1 MLSWHDFKVCISF
14 KKQTPHAAVC
24 RYLMAVRDVFLCMVR
39 QCALGFFFNENIFPC
54 LTLPPATCKALIQS
68 SLVKFFFFWRV
79 YITYESTDIS
89 FLSLLVAWISLCSPN
104 KAEFI
109 RAKYQMLAFV
119 HRLPCRE
126 DDSVT
131 AKDLSKV
138 SGFWDSTGKYHWLP
152 LVASGFSGFL
162 HYHINQ

>member
-1 MLSWHDFKVCISF
+1 MFSLYG
-14 KKQTPHAAVC
+14 QTIC
-24 RYLMAVRDVFLCMVR
+24 TGL
-39 QCALGFFFNENIFPC
+39 FFNENIFPC
-54 LTLPPATCKALIQS
+54 LTLPPATGRALIQS
-68 SLVKFFFFWRV
+68 SLVKFFVFWSV
-79 YITYESTDIS
+79 CITYESADIS
-89 FLSLLVAWISLCSPN
+89 FLSLLVAWICFCSPN

-138 SGFWDSTGKYHWLP
+138 SGSWDSTGKSHWLP
-152 LVASGFSGFL
+152 LVAFGLIVSGFL
-162 HYHINQ
+162 HYHINQESLTSTWSHFLWLSLEVMIKRH